1 MRRAGLRW
9 LLAAFLLAGSAMAG
23 ATVRAADNAADA
35 PDSAEGA
42 WRWSEGAFRW
52 YYSRALEP
60 PWLDPGA
67 GLQLFRRAAEAW
79 AGCGVRLEFAGET
92 ERPVERA
99 DGLNVAGWSASLPPN
114 MRGITYK
121 RRAGR
126 ALLEA
131 DVAIS
136 ATNREFRASPELLRK
151 VILHEF
157 GHALGLVHSPDCR
170 DVMSF
175 GATCRHVPASA
186 LPQQPAAGD
195 LLQCA
200 MRYDGAVAR

>member
-1 MRRAGLRW
+1 LSVRWPGLRW
-9 LLAAFLLAGSAMAG
+9 LLAASLLAG
-23 ATVRAADNAADA
+23 AAAPAARTHASDNADESAD
-35 PDSAEGA
+35 GA
-42 WRWSEGAFRW
+42 WRWNEATFRW
-52 YYSRALEP
+52 YYSRASEP
-60 PWLDPGA
+60 AWLDPGV

-79 AGCGVRLEFAGET
+79 AGCGVRLEFAGDT
-92 ERPVERA
+92 DRPADRA
-99 DGLNVAGWSASLPPN
+99 DGVNVAGWSASLPPN
-114 MRGITYK
+114 FRGITFK
-121 RRAGR
+121 RRAGQ

-136 ATNREFRASPELLRK
+136 ATNRELRGSPELLRK

-175 GATCRHVPASA
+175 GAACRHVPASA

-200 MRYDGAVAR
+200 MRYDGALAR